1 MPFKSKAQRR
11 KFYAMAQRGEIPLE
25 TVREWER
32 KTGNRKLPE
41 RVSKRKGDK

>member
-1 MPFKSKAQRR
+1 MPFKSKSQRR
-11 KFYAMAQRGEIPLE
+11 KFYAMAQRGEIPRE

-41 RVSKRKGDK
+41 RVNRRKGGK

>member
-11 KFYAMAQRGEIPLE
+11 KLYAMAQRGEIPLE

-32 KTGNRKLPE
+32 KTGNRKLPG
-41 RVSKRKGDK
+41 RGNRRKGGK